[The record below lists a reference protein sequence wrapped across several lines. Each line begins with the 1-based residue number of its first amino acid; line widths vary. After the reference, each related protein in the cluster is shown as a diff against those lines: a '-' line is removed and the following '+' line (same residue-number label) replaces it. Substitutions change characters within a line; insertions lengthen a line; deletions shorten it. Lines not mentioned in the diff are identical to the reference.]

1 MKQRVSSLRNHDHY
15 EGLCA
20 AAVSGQIQPDEQR
33 ELKEHMSACADCRAF
48 VGDVAEIVAQ
58 SIPEVAERNTPES
71 EKPAGMTSRFI
82 ARAHSEGLRLKRSKV
97 ASKKSKQHGFV
108 IVAAAI
114 AALLAILVLMR
125 VFILDLIQTRPGV
138 HTTAALTSDNQAED
152 SDAPR
157 RENAELKNKLA
168 ITQAELDSL
177 AAKVKSDQE
186 ELKLADVWN
195 SQLSSR
201 IPVIEQAN
209 AGLSKDLTDKTAQL
223 AQLKA
228 EQDKLVSENESGRV
242 ASEVEEV
249 ELDGLRQ
256 RVAELTTALHESE
269 QLSTAANQAKD
280 IIFARNLHIVDVDDT
295 GPNGRRLRPFGRIFY
310 SEGKQ
315 LLFYAYD
322 LSDTRKLNAKVNF
335 YVWGSREGLNNPVR
349 SLGIFHADDVKD
361 GRWVLTFDDPNVLAQ
376 INCVFVTAESDKK
389 GVTQPTGR
397 QILFAS
403 LGGPNHP

>member
-1 MKQRVSSLRNHDHY
+1 MRNHDHY

-20 AAVSGQIQPDEQR
+20 AAVSGQIRPDEQC

-58 SIPEVAERNTPES
+58 SVPELAERNTPES

-82 ARAHSEGLRLKRSKV
+82 ARAHSDGLRLKRPKERTQ
-97 ASKKSKQHGFV
+97 KSKQHGFTLV
-108 IVAAAI
+108 VAAAI
-114 AALLAILVLMR
+114 ALLAILLLMR
-125 VFILDLIQTRPGV
+125 MFMLDLMQTRPGV
-138 HTTAALTSDNQAED
+138 HTTAALTSGSQAED

-157 RENAELKNKLA
+157 RENAELKKKLA
-168 ITQAELDSL
+168 TTQAQLDAL
-177 AAKVKSDQE
+177 AEKVKSDQE
-186 ELKLADVWN
+186 ALKLADLQN

-201 IPVIEQAN
+201 IPTIEQAN
-209 AGLSKDLTDKTAQL
+209 LGLRKDLADSSAQL
-223 AQLKA
+223 VQLKS
-228 EQDKLVSENESGRV
+228 ELDNLVSERESGRV

-269 QLSTAANQAKD
+269 QLSAAANQAKD

-389 GVTQPTGR
+389 AVTQPTGR

-403 LGGPNHP
+403 LGPRANHP